1 MSMKMAAQ
9 ASLAVIAALSF
20 AWACGANVGG
30 SQTAAAPAKIEKGKE
45 ALYKGEWPYWGG
57 DPQSTRYTPL
67 NQINKTNLDKLEIA
81 WRWTA
86 DGSGDASAANYKAT
100 PLMVDGVL
108 YVPWIDNGAAA
119 IDAAT
124 GKTLWTFRPPT
135 LAGGRSGGLAS
146 RSLSYW
152 SNGTD
157 KRLFHNTMD
166 GRLLSI
172 DAKTGKL
179 DAAFGKNG
187 WVNLRDGVADEVV
200 RDVSSVSP
208 AIVVGDVVIAQI
220 IPAGGRN
227 KASIPGVIRAFDVRS
242 GKLLWTENPIPKP
255 GEPGSETWKN
265 GANLYTGHAGTWTMM
280 SADPELGYLYI
291 PHETPTNEFYGG
303 QRLGD
308 DLYGE
313 TLQCVDAKTGKE
325 IWHFQTVHHGLWD
338 YDLPTAPILH
348 DITVNGK
355 KIKAVTQLTK
365 QGLIF
370 VFNRVTGEPIW
381 PIVEKPV
388 PQNTTI
394 PGEVPSK
401 TQPFPTKPEAF
412 LPLTY
417 SDDQLADFTPAI
429 KAEAKR
435 LADQY
440 TKGPLYTLPT
450 EVTPTNKGTWIFPGT
465 GGGPNWNGASVDPV
479 TGVMY
484 TPLRLKPQYAG
495 LRKGDPKQTDMTYYG
510 GGGGAPIEGPFGLPI
525 LKPPYSELVATDM
538 NKGEHL
544 WRVPIGG
551 APDFVR
557 NNPQLKGLNLDFDH
571 MGQFDVRPSP
581 LLTPQVLFMG
591 EGGNLSGGSGGPM
604 FRAWDKT
611 TGKVVW
617 EKKLPNI
624 VTGGPMTYMV
634 NGKQYIA
641 VVISSRGKPA
651 EVIALTLGDGK
662 DDAGVAEASAAPA
675 GVLSKPRPVL
685 NATAEELAMGRDGF
699 ARTCALCH
707 GVTGQGI
714 PGGTAPPLT
723 DQVDVAKIARV
734 ITNGQGEMSSL
745 AAALKPEEIQAVS
758 KFVASGMPA
767 ERRGPP
773 QRGGN

>member
-1 MSMKMAAQ
+1 MTMKMAAQ
-9 ASLAVIAALSF
+9 TSLAVIAALGF
-20 AWACGANVGG
+20 AWACAANVG
-30 SQTAAAPAKIEKGKE
+30 APPTSATAKIEKGRE
-45 ALYKGEWPYWGG
+45 ALYRGEWPYWGG
-57 DPQSTRYTPL
+57 DPQSTRYSPL
-67 NQINKTNLDKLEIA
+67 HQINKSNLDKLEIA

-86 DGSGDASAANYKAT
+86 DGSGDPSAANYKAT
-100 PLMVDGVL
+100 PLMADGVL

-124 GKTLWTFRPPT
+124 GKTLWTFRPQP
-135 LAGGRSGGLAS
+135 LATGRSGSLAS

-152 SNGTD
+152 SNGAD
-157 KRLFHNTMD
+157 KRLFHNTLD

-208 AIVVGDVVIAQI
+208 AVVVGDVVIAQI
-220 IPAGGRN
+220 IPSGGRN
-227 KASIPGVIRAFDVRS
+227 KESIPGVIRGFDVHS
-242 GKLLWTENPIPKP
+242 GKLLWTENPVPKA

-265 GANLYTGHAGTWTMM
+265 GSNAYTGHAGAWTMM

-325 IWHFQTVHHGLWD
+325 IWHFQTLHHGLWD
-338 YDLPTAPILH
+338 YDLPTAPIIH
-348 DITVNGK
+348 DITINGK
-355 KIKAVTQLTK
+355 RIKAVTQLTK

-388 PQNTTI
+388 PQNTAI
-394 PGEVPSK
+394 PGEQPSK

-412 LPLTY
+412 LQLAFNEN
-417 SDDQLADFTPAI
+417 DLADFTPAI
-429 KAEAKR
+429 REEAKR
-435 LADQY
+435 LAAQY

-450 EVTPTNKGTWIFPGT
+450 EVTPTNKGTWIYPGT
-465 GGGPNWNGASVDPV
+465 GGGPNWNGAAVDPV
-479 TGVMY
+479 TGIMY

-495 LRKGDPKQTDMTYYG
+495 LRKGDPKTTDMDYYG

-525 LKPPYSELVATDM
+525 LKPPYSLLVATDM

-557 NNPQLKGLNLDFDH
+557 NNPALKGLKLDFDH

-581 LLTPQVLFMG
+581 MLTPQVLFMG

-604 FRAWDKT
+604 FRAYDKV

-641 VVISSRGKPA
+641 VVVSARGKPA

-662 DDAGVAEASAAPA
+662 DDAGVSDAAAAPQGA
-675 GVLSKPRPVL
+675 MSKPRPRID
-685 NATAEELAMGRDGF
+685 ATPEEIAMGRSGF

-707 GVTGQGI
+707 GPTGAGI
-714 PGGTAPPLT
+714 PGGTAPPLS
-723 DQVDVAKIARV
+723 DQADVGKIARV
-734 ITNGQGEMSSL
+734 ISNGQGEMSSL
-745 AAALKPEEIQAVS
+745 AAALKPEEITAVA
-758 KFVASGMPA
+758 KFVASGMPSA
-767 ERRGPP
+767 RPAPP
-773 QRGGN
+773 PRDDN

>member
-9 ASLAVIAALSF
+9 ASLAVIAALGF
-20 AWACGANVGG
+20 AWACAANVGG
-30 SQTAAAPAKIEKGKE
+30 PPATATAKTEKGKE
-45 ALYKGEWPYWGG
+45 ALYRGEWPYWGG

-67 NQINKTNLDKLEIA
+67 NQINESNLDKLEIA

-86 DGSGDASAANYKAT
+86 DGSGDASAANYKST

-124 GKTLWTFRPPT
+124 GKTIWTFRPPPT
-135 LAGGRSGGLAS
+135 GGRSGGLAS

-152 SNGTD
+152 SDGAN
-157 KRLFHNTMD
+157 KRLFHNTLD

-179 DAAFGKNG
+179 DPAFGKAG
-187 WVNLRDGVADEVV
+187 IIALREGADRGKDVASVG
-200 RDVSSVSP
+200 SVSP
-208 AIVVGDVVIAQI
+208 ALVVGDVVVAQI
-220 IPAGGRN
+220 IPGGGRN
-227 KASIPGVIRAFDVRS
+227 KEATPGVIRGFDVRT
-242 GKLLWTENPIPKP
+242 GKLLWTDDPIPKD
-255 GEPGSETWKN
+255 GAPGSKTWKN
-265 GANLYTGHAGTWTMM
+265 GSNAYTGHAGTWTMM

-313 TLQCVDAKTGKE
+313 TLQCIDVKTGKE
-325 IWHFQTVHHGLWD
+325 VWHFQTVHHGLWD
-338 YDLPTAPILH
+338 YDLPTAPIIH

-394 PGEVPSK
+394 PGEQPSK

-412 LPLTY
+412 LRLGY
-417 SDDQLADFTPAI
+417 DESDLADFTPAI
-429 KAEAKR
+429 REEAKR
-435 LADQY
+435 LAAQY

-450 EVTPTNKGTWIFPGT
+450 EVTATNKGTWIFPGT

-495 LRKGDPKQTDMTYYG
+495 LRKGNPAQTDLDYYG

-525 LKPPYSELVATDM
+525 LKPPYSLLVATDM

-557 NNPQLKGLNLDFDH
+557 NNPHLKGLNLDFDK

-581 LLTPQVLFMG
+581 MLTPQVLFMG

-604 FRAWDKT
+604 FRAYDKVS
-611 TGKVVW
+611 GKVVW

-641 VVISSRGKPA
+641 VVISARGKPA
-651 EVIALTLGDGK
+651 EVIALTLGDGI
-662 DDAGVAEASAAPA
+662 DDASVAEAAAAPA
-675 GVLSKPRPVL
+675 GALSKPRPVV
-685 NATAEELAMGRDGF
+685 NATAEELTMGRDAF

-707 GVTGQGI
+707 GPTGAGI
-714 PGGTAPPLT
+714 SGGTAPPLT
-723 DQVDVAKIARV
+723 DQAEVAKIARV
-734 ITNGQGEMSSL
+734 VTQGQGEMSSL
-745 AAALKPEEIQAVS
+745 AAALKPEEIAAVS

-773 QRGGN
+773 PRADN

>member
-1 MSMKMAAQ
+1 MSMKMVASV
-9 ASLAVIAALSF
+9 SLAIVTTLGL
-20 AWACGANVGG
+20 AWACTSTATAPSSAN
-30 SQTAAAPAKIEKGKE
+30 IEKGKE

-57 DPQSTRYTPL
+57 SAYTDRYTPL
-67 NQINKTNLDKLEIA
+67 NQINKSNLDKLEIA

-86 DGSGDASAANYKAT
+86 DGSGDASAATYKST
-100 PLMVDGVL
+100 PLMVDGTL

-124 GKTLWTFRPPT
+124 GKTIWTFRPPPT
-135 LAGGRSGGLAS
+135 GGRGGGLAS

-152 SNGTD
+152 TD
-157 KRLFHNTMD
+157 GANKRLFHNTLD

-172 DAKTGKL
+172 DARTGKL
-179 DAAFGKNG
+179 DPAFGKG
-187 WVNLRDGVADEVV
+187 GVIALREGADRGKDVASVG
-200 RDVSSVSP
+200 SVSP
-208 AIVVGDVVIAQI
+208 ALVVGDVVVAQI
-220 IPAGGRN
+220 IPGGGRN
-227 KASIPGVIRAFDVRS
+227 KEATPGVIRGFDVRT
-242 GKLLWTENPIPKP
+242 GKLLWTDDPIPRP
-255 GEPGSETWKN
+255 GDPAAKTWR
-265 GANLYTGHAGTWTMM
+265 GDSATYTGHAGTWTMM

-308 DLYGE
+308 NLYGE
-313 TLQCVDAKTGKE
+313 TLQCIDARTGKE
-325 IWHFQTVHHGLWD
+325 IWHFQTLHHGLWD
-338 YDLPTAPILH
+338 YDLPSAPILH

-355 KIKAVTQLTK
+355 RIKAVTQLTK

-388 PQNTTI
+388 PQNTAI

-401 TQPFPTKPEAF
+401 TQPFPTRPEAF
-412 LPLTY
+412 LPLGY
-417 SDDQLADFTPAI
+417 NEDDLADFTPAI
-429 KAEAKR
+429 REEAKR
-435 LADQY
+435 LAAQY

-450 EVTPTNKGTWIFPGT
+450 EVTPTNKGTWISPGT

-479 TGVMY
+479 TGIMY

-495 LRKGDPKQTDMTYYG
+495 LRKGNPKTTDMTYYG

-525 LKPPYSELVATDM
+525 LKPPYSLLVATDM

-557 NNPQLKGLNLDFDH
+557 NNPALKGLDLDFDH

-604 FRAWDKT
+604 FRAFDKT
-611 TGKVVW
+611 TGEVVW
-617 EKKLPNI
+617 EKELPNT

-634 NGKQYIA
+634 DGKQYIA
-641 VVISSRGKPA
+641 VTISSRGKPA
-651 EVIALTLGDGK
+651 EIVALTLGDGR
-662 DDAGVAEASAAPA
+662 DDASVAMASAAPA
-675 GVLSKPRPVL
+675 GVLSKPRPRIDATPEEIVL
-685 NATAEELAMGRDGF
+685 GRAAYG
-699 ARTCALCH
+699 RTCALCH
-707 GVTGQGI
+707 GPTGAGI
-714 PGGTAPPLT
+714 AGGTAPPLT
-723 DQVDVAKIARV
+723 DQADVSKIARV
-734 ITNGQGEMSSL
+734 VTQGQGEMSSL
-745 AAALKPEEIQAVS
+745 AAALKPEEIAAVS
-758 KFVASGMPA
+758 KFVASGLPA
-767 ERRGPP
+767 DRRPP
-773 QRGGN
+773 PRSDG